1 MCVCVTGQAGEF
13 RESVT
18 CFYTAELV
26 LALAHL
32 HSKGV
37 VYRDLKPENVLLDGK
52 TFTDTVIVT
61 ILLVVVL
68 LSKILLSK
76 RKADDLQSKTVLYSE
91 TNSGCFDVKSPFDK
105 RPNARKTFSYQKGK
119 HIFNQNSLY

>member
-1 MCVCVTGQAGEF
+1 MCVTGQAGEF

-61 ILLVVVL
+61 ILVVVVL

-76 RKADDLQSKTVLYSE
+76 WKADDLQSK
-91 TNSGCFDVKSPFDK
+91 CWFM
-105 RPNARKTFSYQKGK
+105 YQVYV
-119 HIFNQNSLY
+119 S